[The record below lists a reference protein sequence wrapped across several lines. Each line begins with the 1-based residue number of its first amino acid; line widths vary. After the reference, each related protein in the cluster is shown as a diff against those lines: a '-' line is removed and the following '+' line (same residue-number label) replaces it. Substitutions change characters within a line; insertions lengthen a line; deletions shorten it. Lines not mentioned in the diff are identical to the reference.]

1 MIDDANAP
9 ENLTKLAEEAK
20 LVAETT
26 QDPNRRRALR
36 LMSLKYK
43 RLAEFSRKQPD
54 ERDGRDPKVKAND
67 GTAGRPKL
75 GATWLRHVVYGTKP
89 LSEACSVCVNRPPFL
104 PRSHDKKTNARIMT
118 MVRRMTISTRPMR
131 KRLVN

>member
-54 ERDGRDPKVKAND
+54 ERR
-67 GTAGRPKL
+67 
-75 GATWLRHVVYGTKP
+75 
-89 LSEACSVCVNRPPFL
+89 SES
-104 PRSHDKKTNARIMT
+104 
-118 MVRRMTISTRPMR
+118 
-131 KRLVN
+131 

>member
-43 RLAEFSRKQPD
+43 RLAEFSRKQPEEGTG
-54 ERDGRDPKVKAND
+54 ERGGR
-67 GTAGRPKL
+67 G
-75 GATWLRHVVYGTKP
+75 
-89 LSEACSVCVNRPPFL
+89 S
-104 PRSHDKKTNARIMT
+104 AR
-118 MVRRMTISTRPMR
+118 
-131 KRLVN
+131 

>member
-1 MIDDANAP
+1 MTDQHNAP

-43 RLAEFSRKQPD
+43 RLADFSRQQPD
-54 ERDGRDPKVKAND
+54 DGPGERG
-67 GTAGRPKL
+67 
-75 GATWLRHVVYGTKP
+75 
-89 LSEACSVCVNRPPFL
+89 SE
-104 PRSHDKKTNARIMT
+104 K
-118 MVRRMTISTRPMR
+118 
-131 KRLVN
+131 

>member
-1 MIDDANAP
+1 MTDETNAP

-26 QDPNRRRALR
+26 QDPNGRRALR

-43 RLAEFSRKQPD
+43 RLAEFARKQPD
-54 ERDGRDPKVKAND
+54 DGAGDKGSEGKAHRGRARWQAVRDTQAAERRLERVRQSPAVLADV
-67 GTAGRPKL
+67 
-75 GATWLRHVVYGTKP
+75 
-89 LSEACSVCVNRPPFL
+89 
-104 PRSHDKKTNARIMT
+104 PRQEDERQDHDHRQTHDDQHAPI
-118 MVRRMTISTRPMR
+118 R